1 MKNIKF
7 LWAMMIALF
16 SLSLGIRADVSTSGG
31 GDTSGVDEGYDP
43 SLARH
48 QPHLQSVAKP
58 PTFVIVPTIGP
69 VSSDPAF
76 AAYAAARENEL
87 RTTGNSPSSIGYI
100 ASPAN
105 GLVLKAG
112 QLGNIIWWWLKVTAA
127 EGETISL
134 ADITGK
140 LMSSDAGNS
149 LGRNISFV
157 GRSYAHLAFG
167 IKADGTVVE
176 SGSSDQQVKTVVVGI
191 GSQYFITSGP
201 LDDLEI
207 AGILATPNWQMT
219 LEVNCSG
226 GTKSVSLGLTPPV
239 TPTEFGIKFT
249 RLNNGQLKIEPT
261 VAGVYKLQVA
271 TVPSG
276 PYTDVEIAPG
286 SSFIVPS
293 TTGNKFYRLLRQP

>member
-1 MKNIKF
+1 MKTNSKRI
-7 LWAMMIALF
+7 LMILF
-16 SLSLGIRADVSTSGG
+16 TLLTLGAIGTGYYYYIIDG
-31 GDTSGVDEGYDP
+31 GDTSAVGDGRSRQRPQTE
-43 SLARH
+43 
-48 QPHLQSVAKP
+48 SVAKP

-76 AAYAAARENEL
+76 AAYAAARENEV
-87 RTTGNSPSSIGYI
+87 RTTGTSPSSVGHI

-112 QLGNIIWWWLKVTAA
+112 QSGNIVWWWLKVTAA

-134 ADITGK
+134 ADINGK
-140 LMSSDAGNS
+140 LMSSDPGNV

-167 IKADGTVVE
+167 IKTDGTVVE

-191 GSQYFITSGP
+191 GSQYFISSGP
-201 LDDLEI
+201 LDDQEI
-207 AGILATPNWQMT
+207 ASILATLNWHMT
-219 LEVNCSG
+219 LEVNASG

-239 TPTEFGIKFT
+239 APSEFSIKVT
-249 RLNNGQLKIEPT
+249 RLAGGQLKLEPT
-261 VAGVYKLQVA
+261 VAGTYKLQSA

-276 PYTDVEIAPG
+276 PYTDADMAPG
-286 SSFIVPS
+286 TSFIVPS
-293 TTGNKFYRLLRQP
+293 TTGNRFYRLLKP